1 MTTAKFSRRD
11 FIVGAASGI
20 ALTSFPG
27 LLLAQTPPKVRLEW
41 QQFKTTTQYASF
53 YNAIR
58 TMRANTNASSP
69 SSWQYWVNV
78 HVNFCPHGSP
88 YFLAWHRGYLYHF
101 ERQLRTI
108 SGDATLTLPY
118 WDYYTNPRIPS
129 EFTNQA
135 TNNPLYQQRTGTSV
149 YNALSLA
156 PFGST
161 VYNFQR
167 GKTNAYEPIFESK
180 PHDPVHNLIG
190 GIMAS
195 MQSPTDPIF
204 YLHHC
209 NVDRL
214 WHAWALPDGKGIP
227 RTANPYSTSNSDPY
241 WSGTFTYASGLTLAR
256 NLAFYPG
263 WLGYDYANTSVPK
276 ALPPQAKSS
285 SIKMVQAQILTRPAR
300 GNFATAPG
308 RAIAGNNRS
317 VGSVTN
323 VGLED
328 SSVSAQIPVDS
339 SDVQSLQAIAAT
351 GAVGGSAGPYKSVK
365 VVLDNIQITGA
376 GRNGGFYYNLYLN
389 LPPSSDAAA
398 STQRHFL
405 GALGPFQLS
414 GVEHH
419 GSTTLEYPASEIVT
433 KLTPSELAE
442 VTVSLE
448 RVNGEN
454 APKGRVMLVR
464 EIRVE
469 LSTDD
474 PFDHSQPVPATAE
487 NCYCQR

>member
-1 MTTAKFSRRD
+1 LLSIPQLGFGQTTTTTRTRM
-11 FIVGAASGI
+11 
-20 ALTSFPG
+20 
-27 LLLAQTPPKVRLEW
+27 EW
-41 QQFKTTTQYASF
+41 QQFRTTTQFTSF
-53 YNAIR
+53 RNAIQ
-58 TMRANTNASSP
+58 TMKANTNASSP
-69 SSWQYWVNV
+69 SSWQYWINV
-78 HVNFCPHGSP
+78 HVNYCPHSTA

-101 ERQLRTI
+101 ERQLRI
-108 SGDATLTLPY
+108 VSGDSTLNLPY
-118 WDYYTNPRIPS
+118 WDYYSNPRIPS
-129 EFTNQA
+129 DFTDPA
-135 TNNPLYQQRTGTSV
+135 TGNPLYQQRTGTNV
-149 YNALSLA
+149 YNALSLT

-167 GKTNAYEPIFESK
+167 GKTNAYEPLFESK
-180 PHDPVHNLIG
+180 PHDQVHNLIG

-256 NLAFYPG
+256 YFAYYLG

-276 ALPPQAKSS
+276 SLPPQASSS
-285 SIKMVQAQILTRPAR
+285 SIKLVQAQILTRPAR

-308 RAIAGNNRS
+308 RAIAANRRS

-323 VGLED
+323 VGLDEG
-328 SSVSAQIPVDS
+328 SVSAQIPVAS
-339 SDVQSLQAIAAT
+339 SDVQSLQAIAAAGT
-351 GAVGGSAGPYKSVK
+351 EGASASPYKSVY

-376 GRNGGFYYNLYLN
+376 GRNGGFFYNLYLN
-389 LPPSSDAAA
+389 LPPSSDAALSA
-398 STQRHFL
+398 QRYFL
-405 GALGPFQLS
+405 GTLGAFQLS

-419 GSTTLEYPASEIVT
+419 GSTTLEYPASEIVA
-433 KLTPSELAE
+433 KLTPAELAD

-464 EIRVE
+464 EIRAE

-474 PFDHSQPVPATAE
+474 PFDRSQPVPATTQ